1 MPYIL
6 ATKPN
11 LAIGLVLS
19 AGADQQSKQERAA
32 QQ

>member
-6 ATKPN
+6 ATKQN

-19 AGADQQSKQERAA
+19 ADADRQSKQKRAA